1 MNIMTQEGVY
11 IVPPGEDEE
20 EQEEED
26 PEPDKVIRY
35 EKLELLEIITKE
47 Y

>member
-1 MNIMTQEGVY
+1 
-11 IVPPGEDEE
+11 PGEDEE